1 MGIIEI
7 DVNVNVNARKYASNR
22 LEKGSALPPDGME
35 RVCSRVASCQK
46 DSWWNQSLFCYYCK
60 QEIY

>member
-22 LEKGSALPPDGME
+22 LEKGSALPPDGMD
-35 RVCSRVASCQK
+35 RVCSRMASSQK
-46 DSWWNQSLFCYYCK
+46 DSWWN
-60 QEIY
+60 